1 MISASADRRHP
12 PLGLSPNSRT
22 TVVPTV
28 SLREKQDRT
37 LTADVES
44 VQSCREWIHAKTN
57 RTLDKTRI
65 LGVVAAGEGAEHYLP
80 YTIPKIIRQ
89 ISEMERG
96 ADIIIGLN
104 NGYECQ
110 TATDRFTL
118 LPNVQVIHLYT
129 EEKTGSTIPA
139 NVFPN
144 RECEGAPYHLSN
156 TDLQNSQHRIFM
168 VHQKRGPYS
177 AGKIRVLGDIYGSLL
192 MKSIEYGWIPPEL
205 LVTFDAES
213 QFLVNQDGGVPD
225 SESNGLMLLVSEL
238 ESNPRIDLLGAGP
251 KDAIYRKGLVDGIDV
266 LLPDFEEQLPPIQR
280 FLSAVHGRYR
290 GYKWKRGGGTIGR
303 TDLIISS
310 YVVIATR
317 YPGVRIEDVQLTILA
332 EDAQLTILAHHAGFQ
347 GDIFMN
353 VVLTNRVPRITD
365 MTTAG
370 PTEPAWIQ
378 QAYRWIAG
386 GHMLEVTYGKHNV
399 GSIVSTGFPWTIF
412 GDLIGFRRR
421 FKGREETTFRTVL
434 KNLKVLLAAFVT
446 FHKIKK
452 KAATSPDI
460 LQG

>member
-1 MISASADRRHP
+1 M
-12 PLGLSPNSRT
+12 
-22 TVVPTV
+22 PTV

-37 LTADVES
+37 LTADVEG
-44 VQSCREWIHAKTN
+44 VLSCREWIHAKTN
-57 RTLDKTRI
+57 GTLDKTRI

-96 ADIIIGLN
+96 VDIIIGLN
-104 NGYECQ
+104 DGYECH
-110 TATDRFTL
+110 TATDRFTF

-144 RECEGAPYHLSN
+144 WECEGAPYHLTN
-156 TDLQNSQHRIFM
+156 VDLQSSTHRIFI

-238 ESNPRIDLLGAGP
+238 ESNPPIDLLGAGP
-251 KDAIYRKGLVDGIDV
+251 KNAIYQKGLVDGIDV

-280 FLSAVHGRYR
+280 FLRAVHGRYR

-303 TDLIISS
+303 TDLIISL

-347 GDIFMN
+347 GDIIMD

-365 MTTAG
+365 MTTVG

-378 QAYRWIAG
+378 QVYRWIAG

-421 FKGREETTFRTVL
+421 FKGREETTFRTVRM
-434 KNLKVLLAAFVT
+434 NLKVVLSAFVT
-446 FHKIKK
+446 LQKIKK
-452 KAATSPDI
+452 KVSENPDI
-460 LQG
+460 LQGLKAEGCR